1 MQGYSGFKNPY
12 VRLSFFGFNI
22 MFDHKR
28 VHGPNIGSLA
38 QQ

>member
-1 MQGYSGFKNPY
+1 MQGFSSFKNPY

-28 VHGPNIGSLA
+28 VHVPNIGSLA